1 MTMGTGRGEGG
12 GEVASSMRCRR
23 RCASIGRAE
32 KETDIAASQGEGKG
46 RGSCEKN
53 LSDVPFLFSKRIR
66 EPIEFPSLPLRAEMS
81 WKHLGDDN

>member
-12 GEVASSMRCRR
+12 GEVASSMRLSSSMRVDR
-23 RCASIGRAE
+23 PGGERDGYSRVAE
-32 KETDIAASQGEGKG
+32 EGKG
-46 RGSCEKN
+46 KRIVRKN

-66 EPIEFPSLPLRAEMS
+66 EPIEFLPLPLRAEMS

>member
-1 MTMGTGRGEGG
+1 MTMGTGRGEDG
-12 GEVASSMRCRR
+12 GEVASSMRLSSSMRVDR
-23 RCASIGRAE
+23 PG
-32 KETDIAASQGEGKG
+32 GERDGYSRVAGGG

-66 EPIEFPSLPLRAEMS
+66 EPIEFLPLPLRAEMS